1 MTVKNLSDIVIYIA
15 SFLAAITTVVAMT
28 RLLLSKMFASVE
40 DRLRKMDVRECR
52 KFLIDFLCDVE
63 KGVEKDEVQWNFA
76 HETYDHYL
84 NDLKENSY
92 VHDKWERVVNHG
104 NNE

>member
-1 MTVKNLSDIVIYIA
+1 MTVKNFVDIVIYIA
-15 SFLAAITTVVAMT
+15 SFLAAFTTVVAMT
-28 RLLLSKMFASVE
+28 KLLLSKMFASVE
-40 DRLRKMDVRECR
+40 ERLRKMDVRECR

-63 KGVEKDEVQWNFA
+63 KGVEKDEVQWKFA
-76 HETYDHYL
+76 HETYDHYT